1 MKPIDKHEGKLGKIY
16 FTKATEQAIVLYN
29 ETQDLE
35 EREHVFR
42 TQIHAP
48 LDKLAENIINR
59 FKFPYID
66 GSFEEV
72 KAQVVAF
79 LVMNLHKYTKEKGM
93 AFSYFSVI
101 AKNYLIL
108 HNNNA
113 YRDEKRSVYLSD
125 DSEDQYSLD
134 ERLVVDSS
142 RKDMQGDMR
151 DFIDLMVVFWDDH
164 LDILFKKQRDKHIA
178 NAVVHLMRRVDY
190 IENFNKKAIYL
201 MIREMTDERTPH
213 VTKVINKMKTINN
226 TKLSEFRKTGHV
238 TPLAVGAKV

>member
-16 FTKATEQAIVLYN
+16 FTKATEQAIVQYN
-29 ETQDLE
+29 ETENPED
-35 EREHVFR
+35 RELIFR
-42 TQIHAP
+42 SQIHAP

-125 DSEDQYSLD
+125 DHDDQYSLD
-134 ERLVVDSS
+134 ERLVVDNS
-142 RKDMQGDMR
+142 RKDIQGDMR
-151 DFIDLMVVFWDDH
+151 DFIDLMVEFWDGH
-164 LDILFKKQRDKHIA
+164 LEILFKKNRDRHIA
-178 NAVVHLMRRVDY
+178 NAVIHLMRRVDY

-226 TKLSEFRKTGHV
+226 AKLVEFRKTGHV
-238 TPLAVGAKV
+238 SPVNA